1 MAIYYEKDEI
11 FTATEM
17 VRDFSS
23 ILTKIGS
30 RELERAVVVKNNRFR
45 AVVVHIEEYEKLQ
58 EAMKVLENIYSKTKR
73 ANSGK

>member
-1 MAIYYEKDEI
+1 MATFYEKNEI

-30 RELERAVVVKNNRFR
+30 REIERAVVVKNNRFR
-45 AVVVHIEEYEKLQ
+45 AVVVHIEEYEKMK
-58 EAMKVLENIYSKTKR
+58 EAVKVLENIYAKTKR
-73 ANSGK
+73 VNSGK